1 MNYAK
6 ILKEIRT
13 ERGLTQVELAKLAN
27 LAPSCIAMIEVGKNE
42 PTAKTL
48 ICLSQA
54 LNVSTDY
61 LLGRENDFG
70 AVDNNE
76 FKKLNYQEYKM
87 IKIYRA
93 VSERDKK
100 LVENIFEGLLTPELQ
115 KQLNL
120 FL

>member
-42 PTAKTL
+42 PTANTL

-54 LNVSTDY
+54 LNVSVDY
-61 LLGRENDFG
+61 LVGREDDFG
-70 AVDNNE
+70 VINQTVNSLTSIQQELLFSFNLLDRDKQQQIIGFCKA
-76 FKKLNYQEYKM
+76 LNY
-87 IKIYRA
+87 
-93 VSERDKK
+93 
-100 LVENIFEGLLTPELQ
+100 
-115 KQLNL
+115 
-120 FL
+120 

>member
-42 PTAKTL
+42 PTANTL

-54 LNVSTDY
+54 LNVSVDY
-61 LLGRENDFG
+61 LVGREDDFG
-70 AVDNNE
+70 VVNQSNNVLTVSQQE
-76 FKKLNYQEYKM
+76 LLYSFNLLDRDKQQQVIGFCKALNY
-87 IKIYRA
+87 
-93 VSERDKK
+93 
-100 LVENIFEGLLTPELQ
+100 
-115 KQLNL
+115 
-120 FL
+120 

>member
-42 PTAKTL
+42 PTANTL

-54 LNVSTDY
+54 LNVSVDY
-61 LLGRENDFG
+61 LVGREDDFG
-70 AVDNNE
+70 VINQTDNSLTSIQQELLFSFNLLDRDKQQQVIG
-76 FKKLNYQEYKM
+76 FCKALNY
-87 IKIYRA
+87 
-93 VSERDKK
+93 
-100 LVENIFEGLLTPELQ
+100 
-115 KQLNL
+115 
-120 FL
+120 

>member
-6 ILKEIRT
+6 ILKEIRA

-54 LNVSTDY
+54 LNVSVDY
-61 LLGRENDFG
+61 LLGREDDFG
-70 AVDNNE
+70 IVKSGA
-76 FKKLNYQEYKM
+76 
-87 IKIYRA
+87 
-93 VSERDKK
+93 
-100 LVENIFEGLLTPELQ
+100 ELQ
-115 KQLNL
+115 LKEDEAKLLSEYRLLDEINKIKAQTFIYALAH
-120 FL
+120 

>member
-6 ILKEIRT
+6 ILKELRA
-13 ERGLTQVELAKLAN
+13 EKGLTQVELAKLAH

-48 ICLSQA
+48 VNLSKA
-54 LNVSTDY
+54 LNVSIDY
-61 LLGRENDFG
+61 LVGNENDFG
-70 AVDNNE
+70 VVDNNE
-76 FKKLNYQEYKM
+76 FEKLNYQEYKM

-100 LVENIFEGLLTPELQ
+100 LVESIFDGLVTSELQ

-120 FL
+120 F

>member
-42 PTAKTL
+42 PTANTL

-54 LNVSTDY
+54 LNVSVDY
-61 LLGRENDFG
+61 LVGREDDFG
-70 AVDNNE
+70 VINQTGNSLTSIQQELLFSFNLLDRDKQQQVIGFCKA
-76 FKKLNYQEYKM
+76 LNY
-87 IKIYRA
+87 
-93 VSERDKK
+93 
-100 LVENIFEGLLTPELQ
+100 
-115 KQLNL
+115 
-120 FL
+120 

>member
-70 AVDNNE
+70 AITTTSPTLT
-76 FKKLNYQEYKM
+76 KTQ
-87 IKIYRA
+87 
-93 VSERDKK
+93 SE
-100 LVENIFEGLLTPELQ
+100 LLSVF
-115 KQLNL
+115 NL
-120 FL
+120 LSEDDQHQVIGFAKALAY